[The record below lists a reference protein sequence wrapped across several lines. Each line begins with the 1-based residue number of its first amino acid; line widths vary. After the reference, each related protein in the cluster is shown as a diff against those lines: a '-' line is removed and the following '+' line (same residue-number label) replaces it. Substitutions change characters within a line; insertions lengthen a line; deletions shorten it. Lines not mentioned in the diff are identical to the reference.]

1 MISWRLP
8 AHGVPTPAMQ
18 AGLAG
23 KLRTRR
29 LGLLARCR
37 DPSPLVYR
45 FLPKSCFPF
54 LIQACH
60 LHTPLTAAN
69 SVENILHNID

>member
-8 AHGVPTPAMQ
+8 AHGVPSLAMQ
-18 AGLAG
+18 AALAG

-29 LGLLARCR
+29 LGLFARCR

-45 FLPKSCFPF
+45 FLPQSCFPF

-60 LHTPLTAAN
+60 LHTPPTAAN
-69 SVENILHNID
+69 SLENNLQNID